1 MSTDIRYESIS
12 TDDDREVYDLVERGF
27 DEFVKDDC
35 TEEGAGVFFEAVR
48 YILYDKPDN
57 YFVIVA
63 KRDKDVLGMIAVADY
78 YHISL
83 FFVDRTHQGKR
94 IGRGLFEAALKRCR
108 AASPSL
114 KAVDVHSSLFAVPI
128 YERLGF
134 RKQGGTELKNGIRFV
149 KLVYMVG

>member
-1 MSTDIRYESIS
+1 MSNDIHYQIIS
-12 TDDDREVYDLVERGF
+12 VGDDREVYDLVERGF

-48 YILYDKPDN
+48 YILFDKPDN

-63 KRDKDVLGMIAVADY
+63 KRDENVLGMIAVADHH
-78 YHISL
+78 HISL
-83 FFVDRTHQGKR
+83 FFVDRAHQGKR
-94 IGRGLFEAALKRCR
+94 IGRGLFEAALERCR
-108 AASPSL
+108 ATSPSL
-114 KAVDVHSSLFAVPI
+114 QAVDVHSSLFAVPI

-134 RKQGGTELKNGIRFV
+134 RRQGGTELKNGIRFV